1 MSLDGEIEFFLRR
14 MRNDDLPEVL
24 AIEHQCFSHPWPE
37 NTFRGEIQN
46 EGLSH
51 PMVALEKTTGRLIGY
66 VIYWMVLDEV
76 QINNVAV
83 HPDFRRRHIAEA
95 MMNRILEDARTKGG
109 MYAVLEVRLSNV
121 AARTLYEKKLGF
133 VYLDIRTAYYTNPT
147 EDALVLGL
155 PL

>member
-1 MSLDGEIEFFLRR
+1 MAEDDDIEFTLRR
-14 MRNDDLPEVL
+14 MRAADLPEIM
-24 AIEHQCFSHPWPE
+24 AIERACFPNPWPE

-51 PMVALEKTTGRLIGY
+51 PLVATEPATGTIIGY
-66 VIYWMVLDEV
+66 VIYWLVQDEV

-83 HPDFRRRHIAEA
+83 HPDFRRRHVGETL
-95 MMNRILEDARTKGG
+95 MNRILEDARSKGG
-109 MYAVLEVRLSNV
+109 RYAVLEVRLSNV
-121 AARTLYEKKLGF
+121 AARDLYERKLGF
-133 VYLDIRTAYYTNPT
+133 VFLDIRTAYYTNPT

>member
-1 MSLDGEIEFFLRR
+1 MAADADVDFDLRR
-14 MRNDDLPEVL
+14 MRAADLAEVM
-24 AIEHQCFSHPWPE
+24 AIERECFPNPWPE

-51 PMVALEKTTGRLIGY
+51 PMVAVEPASGAIVGY
-66 VIYWMVLDEV
+66 VVYWLVRDEV

-83 HPDFRRRHIAEA
+83 HPAFRRRHIGEA
-95 MMNRILEDARTKGG
+95 MMNRILDDARARGG
-109 MYAVLEVRLSNV
+109 RYAVLEVRLSND
-121 AARTLYEKKLGF
+121 AARDLYERKLGF
-133 VYLDIRTAYYTNPT
+133 VFLDIRAAYYTNPT

>member
-1 MSLDGEIEFFLRR
+1 LVLDGDIEFVLRR
-14 MRNDDLPEVL
+14 MRVTDLDEVL
-24 AIEHQCFSHPWPE
+24 AIERECFSNPWPE

-46 EGLSH
+46 EGISH
-51 PMVALEKTTGRLIGY
+51 PMVALEKATGRLIGY
-66 VIYWMVLDEV
+66 VIYWLVQDEV

-83 HPDFRRRHIAEA
+83 HPDFRRRHVAEA
-95 MMNRILEDARTKGG
+95 MMNLILEDARTKGG

-133 VYLDIRTAYYTNPT
+133 VFLDIRTAYYTNPV

>member
-1 MSLDGEIEFFLRR
+1 VAADADIDFALRR
-14 MRNDDLPEVL
+14 MRAADLAEVL
-24 AIEHQCFSHPWPE
+24 AIECACFPNPWPE

-51 PMVALEKTTGRLIGY
+51 PLVAVEPETGAIIGY
-66 VIYWMVLDEV
+66 VIYWLVQDEV

-83 HPDFRRRHIAEA
+83 HPGFRRRHVGET
-95 MMNRILEDARTKGG
+95 MMNRILEDARAKGG
-109 MYAVLEVRLSNV
+109 RYAVLEVRLSNV
-121 AARTLYEKKLGF
+121 AARDLYEKKLGF
-133 VYLDIRTAYYTNPT
+133 VFLDIRTAYYANPT

>member
-1 MSLDGEIEFFLRR
+1 LVLDGDIEFVLRR
-14 MRNDDLPEVL
+14 MRVTDLDEVL
-24 AIEHQCFSHPWPE
+24 AIERECFSNPWPE

-46 EGLSH
+46 EGISH
-51 PMVALEKTTGRLIGY
+51 PMVALEKATGRLIGY
-66 VIYWMVLDEV
+66 VIYWLVQDEV

-83 HPDFRRRHIAEA
+83 HPDFRRRHVAEA
-95 MMNRILEDARTKGG
+95 MMNLILEDARTKGG

-133 VYLDIRTAYYTNPT
+133 VFLDIRSAYYTNPI